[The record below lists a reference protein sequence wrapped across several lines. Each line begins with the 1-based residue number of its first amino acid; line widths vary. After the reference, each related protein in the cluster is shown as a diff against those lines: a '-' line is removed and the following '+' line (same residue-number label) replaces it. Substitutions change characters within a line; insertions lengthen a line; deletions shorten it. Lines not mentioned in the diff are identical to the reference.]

1 MLEYTRKAATL
12 KVPEGWGV
20 TETDG
25 GVSREYVNQGYAF
38 ELTDGEQQF
47 YFIPKSA
54 IDKGIVA
61 YDRQYYFPNVL
72 RPDFLDKFQ
81 GESVTLDQIGDPRLA
96 RDVSQFYEDTQ
107 GVLVSKEVRDELFK
121 NMSSYDLN
129 TYKLDGVKLG
139 PITGVGQK
147 DGQNVYVTAAS
158 GRENPQG
165 WIDWNE
171 DKNESYRNTRWYDP
185 GNKLLRGLGYGLIA
199 LGTGGLAGFGPL
211 AAPSAGITTGTA
223 GATAGTAGGIVGTP
237 GVSTIYPV
245 AAPSVGVS
253 SLAPISTA
261 AAVPAANLAFPALE
275 VAPTFT
281 PAPKS
286 LQAAL
291 PGLGV
296 ETAASAAPFTA
307 VPGSFQAALPSLGIA
322 SSPFLATNVAPVE
335 TGMGVTDALRAANTV
350 KNLLGAQQNPIV
362 PQQARPQMAARGV
375 DTLALPQLTA
385 RTPGVSSLLAPA
397 QLQQRYQPTLL
408 PNVFSLLG

>member
-25 GVSREYVNQGYAF
+25 GASREYVTQGYAF

-81 GESVTLDQIGDPRLA
+81 GESVTLDQIGDQRLA

-107 GVLVSKEVRDELFK
+107 GVLVSKDVRDELFK
-121 NMSSYDLN
+121 GMSSYDLQN
-129 TYKLDGVKLG
+129 TKYAGVKVG

-165 WIDWNE
+165 WINWNE
-171 DKNESYRNTRWYDP
+171 KENVSRINTKWYDP
-185 GNKLLRGLGYGLIA
+185 GDGLLRALGYGLIA

-211 AAPSAGITTGTA
+211 AAPSTGITTGTA

-281 PAPKS
+281 PAPGS

-322 SSPFLATNVAPVE
+322 SSPFLAANPIPAAAA
-335 TGMGVTDALRAANTV
+335 TGAGIGVMDGLQALG
-350 KNLLGAQQNPIV
+350 LLGLGQNPII

-397 QLQQRYQPTLL
+397 QLQTRYQPTLL